1 MTESRKT
8 DYSLIF
14 DLFKIADRRRRI
26 QFIILAFLLILA
38 SFAEVFTLGAVVPFI
53 AAISNPESVLDVEY
67 LEPFFSF
74 FRIETPQDVVI
85 PMTILF
91 CSTALMAALLQLIRL
106 WFSTRLSFAFGA
118 DISLK
123 VYRQTLYQPYE
134 FHSLLNSSEI
144 INGISY
150 KSTTVIYGIVYPTFI
165 LISSCV
171 MVASIFSFLIYL
183 DPFIALTTFTIFG
196 AIYALIVVMS
206 KRILNKNSE
215 KIALESTQVIKAV
228 QEGLGGIREV
238 LLDSNQEIFCKVYR
252 SSDRP
257 FRKAQG
263 DNVVI
268 GQSPRFLMEGLGIT
282 LIAAVASSAAI
293 NSESFSNVIPTLA
306 GLALGA
312 QRVLPALQ
320 QGYNAWSNINGSMES
335 LKDSLDLINKPTP
348 ISYEANVN
356 QPMDFQDRIEL
367 SNIHF
372 SYSNNENKI
381 FNGLNLSIKK
391 GETVGIKGVTG
402 SGKSTL
408 IDILVGLLEPQDGH
422 LSIDGVPINQLN
434 LQAWQK
440 NISYVPQSI
449 FITDSTLKENIAFGV
464 SEDFI
469 DMDKVKI
476 AAREAQLIDFI
487 EDLPNKYD
495 TRLGERGAF
504 LSGGQLQRIGI
515 ARAIYKE
522 SSVVIFDEATSALD
536 TDTESKVMRSIN
548 NLGSNLTILII
559 AHRLSTLEGCDK
571 IIDLDEIK

>member
-1 MTESRKT
+1 
-8 DYSLIF
+8 
-14 DLFKIADRRRRI
+14 
-26 QFIILAFLLILA
+26 
-38 SFAEVFTLGAVVPFI
+38 
-53 AAISNPESVLDVEY
+53 
-67 LEPFFSF
+67 
-74 FRIETPQDVVI
+74 
-85 PMTILF
+85 
-91 CSTALMAALLQLIRL
+91 
-106 WFSTRLSFAFGA
+106 
-118 DISLK
+118 
-123 VYRQTLYQPYE
+123 
-134 FHSLLNSSEI
+134 
-144 INGISY
+144 
-150 KSTTVIYGIVYPTFI
+150 
-165 LISSCV
+165 
-171 MVASIFSFLIYL
+171 
-183 DPFIALTTFTIFG
+183 
-196 AIYALIVVMS
+196 
-206 KRILNKNSE
+206 
-215 KIALESTQVIKAV
+215 
-228 QEGLGGIREV
+228 
-238 LLDSNQEIFCKVYR
+238 
-252 SSDRP
+252 
-257 FRKAQG
+257 
-263 DNVVI
+263 
-268 GQSPRFLMEGLGIT
+268 MEGLGIT